1 MKNLKI
7 LITTIGGLT
16 SPDLV
21 YALKKNGEREVE
33 IHGVDAFEWAVC
45 RPMVDHFVISPNS
58 VANDEVFANFVNNYA
73 KEHHIDVI
81 IPCGNEDNLAL
92 AKYKDLFTTPILV
105 GSHDSLI
112 KAYDKGAVYE
122 ALAQHLPSNAPKFR
136 FAKTYEDFQKALDF
150 LDFPNKK
157 IVIKPRFGR
166 GGRGV
171 YIVGNYFDFN
181 SFFHKKPESEIDIK
195 SIDTILKQRGEFE
208 ELIVMECLSTPFV
221 SAYSLCHN
229 GKNLLTLKHIREW
242 GNASQTYRGLVSY
255 DEKLENLC
263 SKIIEIFDLTY
274 TNNME
279 LAYNAQGEIVLFDL
293 NPRIGASSSIDVDL
307 GFNFPYLAIKLLLG
321 EEIKINKEIP
331 YQEARFLRF
340 FSHLWVN
347 Q

>member
-16 SPDLV
+16 SPELI

-33 IHGVDAFEWAVC
+33 IHGVDAFEWAIC
-45 RPMVDHFVISPNS
+45 RPMVEHFSVSPNS
-58 VANDEVFANFVNNYA
+58 ATDEEKFAQFINQYA
-73 KEHHIDVI
+73 KDHHIDVI

-92 AKYKDLFTTPILV
+92 AKYKHCFTTPILV
-105 GSHDSLI
+105 GSYNSLI
-112 KAYDKGAVYE
+112 KAYDKGSVYQV
-122 ALAQHLPSNAPKFR
+122 LTQYLPAHAPKFK
-136 FAKTYEDFQKALDF
+136 FAKNYKEFQEALNF

-171 YIVGNYFDFN
+171 YIVGNYFDFD

-195 SIDTILKQRGEFE
+195 SIDAILKQKGNFE
-208 ELIVMECLSTPFV
+208 ELIVMECLSSPFV
-221 SAYSLCHN
+221 SAYSLCQN
-229 GKNLLTLKHIREW
+229 GENLLTLKHIREW

-255 DEKLENLC
+255 DEKLESLC
-263 SKIIEIFDLTY
+263 SKIIEVFDLTY

-279 LAYNAQGEIVLFDL
+279 LAYNEQGEIVLFDL
-293 NPRIGASSSIDVDL
+293 NPRLGASSSIDVDL

-321 EEIKINKEIP
+321 EEININKEIP
-331 YQEARFLRF
+331 YQEARFLRY

>member
-1 MKNLKI
+1 MNKLKI

-16 SPDLV
+16 SPDLI
-21 YALKKNGEREVE
+21 YALKKNNEREVE

-45 RPMVDHFVISPNS
+45 RTMVDYFTISPNS
-58 VANDEVFANFVNNYA
+58 TNNDKEFADFINKYA
-73 KEHHIDVI
+73 MEQEIDVI

-92 AKYKDLFTTPILV
+92 AKYKDNFQTPILV
-105 GSHDSLI
+105 GSYNSLV
-112 KAYDKGAVYE
+112 KAYDKGSVYQ
-122 ALAQHLPSNAPKFR
+122 ALTQYLPQHAPKF
-136 FAKTYEDFQKALDF
+136 KIVKNYDEFQNALDF
-150 LDFPNKK
+150 LNFPTNK

-171 YIVGNYFDFN
+171 YIVGNYFDFD
-181 SFFHKKPESEIDIK
+181 SFFHKKPENEIDIK
-195 SIDTILKQRGEFE
+195 SIDAILKQKREFE
-208 ELIVMECLSTPFV
+208 ELIIMEYLSAPFV

-242 GNASQTYRGLVSY
+242 GNASQTYRGVVSY
-255 DEKLENLC
+255 DENLENLC
-263 SKIIEIFDLTY
+263 SKIIEAFNLTY

-279 LAYNAQGEIVLFDL
+279 LAYNQEGEFVLFDL

-321 EEIKINKEIP
+321 EEVQFDKKIP
-331 YQEARFLRF
+331 YQKARFLRF
-340 FSHLWVN
+340 FSHLWIN